1 MTNKSKVF
9 KHVQQEISY
18 NNNDNNNTH
27 NNQERIIEQQK
38 FLQEDIAIIQKATK
52 LIEVLGK
59 HLEETQCHHCNDL
72 LIEAWLNNIDV

>member
-1 MTNKSKVF
+1 MTNKSKMF

-18 NNNDNNNTH
+18 NNTH

-38 FLQEDIAIIQKATK
+38 FLQGDIAIIQKATK